1 MNPIRVFVGDKDGR
15 QVPLHHDLVLLYP
28 DGTPTTA

>member
-1 MNPIRVFVGDKDGR
+1 MIVIACNRRPSCELDRNNTN
-15 QVPLHHDLVLLYP
+15 LVLLYP